1 MGTCTHTV
9 ITLINMRLFILLLL
23 LIVSVA
29 LAAKK
34 PKSKGKGKGKA
45 GLCITEEQMMRICHA
60 GSAVGEKAM
69 TAMETCN
76 GDTTATGRALDAL
89 DMRQKKPSKGKGKG
103 KGKGKCPTAEK
114 IMNDVAE
121 EYAEEICVFTEMG
134 WLDNDMNS
142 DDDLIME
149 DIKSLPNEISEAL
162 TGDDY
167 DKCVAKAEKK
177 IMKQGKKC
185 NNAYTDEEG
194 AQLMEVVNGIAH
206 VECFKAMF
214 DMSCAEYVSNTIASM
229 AAPPMTMAGKK

>member
-1 MGTCTHTV
+1 MGTCIHTV
-9 ITLINMRLFILLLL
+9 ITLIIMRFFFLL

-34 PKSKGKGKGKA
+34 PKGKGKGKGKA

-76 GDTTATGRALDAL
+76 GDTTATGRALDVV
-89 DMRQKKPSKGKGKG
+89 DMRKKKPSKG

-149 DIKSLPNEISEAL
+149 DIMSLPNEISEAL

-167 DKCVAKAEKK
+167 DKCVAKVEKK

-185 NNAYTDEEG
+185 NNAYTEEEE
-194 AQLMEVVNGIAH
+194 AQLIGVVNGIAH

-229 AAPPMTMAGKK
+229 AGTQMT

>member
-1 MGTCTHTV
+1 MGTCIYTV
-9 ITLINMRLFILLLL
+9 ISLINMRFFILL

-34 PKSKGKGKGKA
+34 PKGKGKGKGKA

-60 GSAVGEKAM
+60 GTAV
-69 TAMETCN
+69 ETCN
-76 GDTTATGRALDAL
+76 GDTTAAGRALDVV
-89 DMRQKKPSKGKGKG
+89 DMRKKNPSKGKG

-114 IMNDVAE
+114 IMNDVVE

-142 DDDLIME
+142 DDNLIME
-149 DIKSLPNEISEAL
+149 DIMSLPNEISEAL

-177 IMKQGKKC
+177 IMKKGKKC

-229 AAPPMTMAGKK
+229 AAPPMTMV